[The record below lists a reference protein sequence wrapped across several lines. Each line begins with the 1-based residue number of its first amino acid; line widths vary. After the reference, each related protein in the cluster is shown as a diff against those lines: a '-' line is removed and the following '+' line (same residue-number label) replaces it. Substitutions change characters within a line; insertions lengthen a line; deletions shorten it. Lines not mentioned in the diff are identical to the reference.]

1 MVQGDHAVKPPPAGG
16 IGGAT
21 ALVPRPAGAPAQ
33 WDDVKLQKLWLATQ
47 KRDWRSLAVVA
58 GSQGVSTLEVADT
71 LAKIAWW
78 YRGQPTCVVD
88 LRDLSMRL
96 VEHQLQEIAAQT
108 MGGERVIIALRS
120 VSENPTVIAVA
131 GLADAVI
138 LCVELGKTSVKQANQ
153 TIDEIGKG
161 RFLGTIV
168 LDPHEDPAV
177 KNAKNAKSH
186 KKK

>member
-1 MVQGDHAVKPPPAGG
+1 MVQGEHAVKPPPAGG
-16 IGGAT
+16 NAASST
-21 ALVPRPAGAPAQ
+21 ALAQRPAGAPAQ

-47 KRDWRSLAVVA
+47 KREWRSLAVVA
-58 GSQGVSTLEVADT
+58 GSKGVSTLEVADT

-153 TIDEIGKG
+153 TVDEIGKA

-168 LDPHEDPAV
+168 LDPNEA
-177 KNAKNAKSH
+177 NAKKSTPP